1 MYYVTSQP
9 SQPKSF
15 QYQLTFTE
23 IFADISA
30 YQGEFTEFTIQGN
43 KEKRGVREIE
53 MSTVVMATGY
63 RLLATGY
70 MIIIHRTPLIECKS

>member
-1 MYYVTSQP
+1 MRIFLFCIVTSR
-9 SQPKSF
+9 PKSF

-30 YQGEFTEFTIQGN
+30 YQGEFTEFTILEN

-53 MSTVVMATGY
+53 MRTVVMATGY
-63 RLLATGY
+63 WLLA
-70 MIIIHRTPLIECKS
+70 I

>member
-1 MYYVTSQP
+1 MTLIEKSSYLILDNGNLICGDIYHFLTWNENFPILYYVTSQP

-30 YQGEFTEFTIQGN
+30 YQGEFTIGG
-43 KEKRGVREIE
+43 K
-53 MSTVVMATGY
+53 
-63 RLLATGY
+63 
-70 MIIIHRTPLIECKS
+70 